1 MNRKTEKRLLL
12 FYITAF
18 LVIASTLA
26 LFQPLGDTA
35 RFVNPPD
42 EHGRVLI
49 PWYICRHG
57 VLPTGFEEEVRVEGY
72 GISYG
77 LYTILPYVVQGYV
90 MRFVSLFTDSPRLLL
105 YAGRFVNVLSG
116 TLMAYVVFLLSR
128 KLFADRRAGWLF
140 CFCVMYLPQSLFIH
154 TYINTD
160 SMCLLSTAIMVY
172 ALVSAYREDFTVK
185 NCLWLSGGIILCALS
200 YYNAY
205 GYILSS
211 IFLFLAYFCRLPRE
225 KGEDRAGY
233 DWRQMLSKGILISV
247 VVLLGIGWQFI
258 RNYVLYDGDI
268 LGLATLDK
276 MKIQFAVPEAN
287 PLTRST
293 YLNRGESVWDMLF
306 GSDFIKMTF
315 KSFVG
320 VFGSL
325 SIWGNNLMYLIFLLF
340 FGVGGLS
347 CVLLRTSG
355 KDFLDG
361 LPGWKKW
368 FFHINMF
375 FCISMPVFLLLY
387 YSYAVDFQR
396 QGRYAM
402 PMIVP
407 LMYYVVRGYEKL
419 FTVSKLSRR
428 TQNGIIGMIILLLVS
443 STLYMTYTQSLPLYV
458 ESGLMLDGIMDQ
470 APVQIDFTP
479 VESES
484 LFQGSN
490 DLSPGDSDLT
500 QASSVSPEEPEITL
514 VMVGDMLMHTPV
526 TDSGLQEDGSYEYGH
541 LFTYTQ
547 DVIEEADLA
556 LVNQEV
562 ILGGTQLGLSGY
574 PSFNAPYE
582 LGDALVDAGFDVVL
596 HATNHTLDK
605 GVKGVENCLDFWE
618 QEHSEIAVLGIQ
630 RSAEERDEIYI
641 YEQDGIRIAILNYT
655 YGTNGIAVPQDMPWL
670 IDMLYE
676 ERIAQDIAK
685 AKEEADF
692 VIVCPHWGTEY
703 VHEASKSQK
712 RWAQFFMECGADLC
726 IGTHPHVIEPVEW
739 LEGENGE
746 RMLVYYSLGNYVN
759 CTSSYGEGVADRML
773 GALARV
779 TVARD
784 DEGDVYIKEYGA
796 EPLVTYVSA
805 DEREISV
812 YPMELFTEEM
822 AASSITYQKDSNF
835 SLEYCER
842 LWEEVFGD
850 LE

>member
-1 MNRKTEKRLLL
+1 MSRKFENKILF
-12 FYITAF
+12 FYIAAF
-18 LVIASTLA
+18 FVIASTLA

-35 RFVNPPD
+35 LFVNPPD

-49 PWYICRHG
+49 PWYICQHG
-57 VLPTGFEEEVRVEGY
+57 TIPTGFEEEVRVGGY

-77 LYTILPYVVQGYV
+77 LYTILPYIVQGYV
-90 MRFVSLFTDSPRLLL
+90 MRFVSLFTDSSRILL

-116 TLMAYVVFLLSR
+116 TFMAYIIYCLSR

-140 CFCVMYLPQSLFIH
+140 CFCVMFLPQSLFIH
-154 TYINTD
+154 TYVNTD
-160 SMCLLSTAIMVY
+160 SMCLLSTAIMFY
-172 ALVSAYREDFTVK
+172 ALVLAYREGFTAR
-185 NCLWLSGGIILCALS
+185 NCLYLSGGIILCALS

-205 GYILSS
+205 GCILSS
-211 IFLFLAYFCRLPRE
+211 ILLFLAYFYRNSRE
-225 KGEDRAGY
+225 REESKGSY
-233 DWRQMLSKGILISV
+233 DWKQMLAKGVLISAI
-247 VVLLGIGWQFI
+247 VLLGISWQFI

-276 MKIQFAVPEAN
+276 MKIQYAVPEAN

-293 YLNRGESVWDMLF
+293 YLNRGESIWDMLF
-306 GSDFIKMTF
+306 GSDFMKMTF

-347 CVLLRTSG
+347 CVLLRTPE

-361 LPGWKKW
+361 LPKWKKR

-402 PMIVP
+402 PIIIP

-419 FTVSKLSRR
+419 IALPKLSRR
-428 TQNGIIGMIILLLVS
+428 VQNGVIGMGILLLVGS
-443 STLYMTYTQSLPLYV
+443 VLYMTYRLSLPLYV
-458 ESGLMLDGIMDQ
+458 ESGLMLDSITEVSSTQ
-470 APVQIDFTP
+470 LEIIQPESSTP
-479 VESES
+479 SEE
-484 LFQGSN
+484 
-490 DLSPGDSDLT
+490 PET
-500 QASSVSPEEPEITL
+500 TVYEEPEITL

-526 TDSGLQEDGSYEYGH
+526 TESGLQEDGSYDYSH
-541 LFTYTQ
+541 LFTYTK
-547 DVIEEADLA
+547 DLIEEADLA

-582 LGDALVDAGFDVVL
+582 LGDALVETGFDVVL

-618 QEHSEIAVLGIQ
+618 EEHPEIAVLGIQ
-630 RSAEERDEIYI
+630 RSAEERDEIYV
-641 YEQDGIRIAILNYT
+641 YEQEGIRIAILNYT
-655 YGTNGIAVPQDMPWL
+655 YGTNGIPVPEDMPWL
-670 IDMLYE
+670 IDMLDE
-676 ERIAQDIAK
+676 EQIAQDIAR

-712 RWAQFFMECGADLC
+712 SWARFFLECGADLC

-739 LEGENGE
+739 LEGENGDK
-746 RMLVYYSLGNYVN
+746 MLVYYSLGNYVN
-759 CTSSYGEGVADRML
+759 STSGQGEGVADRML
-773 GALARV
+773 GAMATV
-779 TVARD
+779 TIAKD
-784 DEGDVYIKEYGA
+784 DQGEVYVKEYGT

-805 DEREISV
+805 DEREIST
-812 YPMELFTEEM
+812 YPLELFTGEM
-822 AASSITYQKDSNF
+822 AASSITYRKDSNF
-835 SLEYCER
+835 SVEYCER
-842 LWEEVFGD
+842 LWEEVFGEET
-850 LE
+850 LLRESPE